1 VYPATE
7 AEICNSMLNGKE
19 MTKTIFITGASAGIG
34 KATAKLFA
42 GKGWNVIATMRK
54 PENEKEL
61 NLLSNVTLLP
71 LDVDN
76 LEQIKETASKALALG
91 DIDVV
96 FNNAGYALLGI
107 LEATTDEQL
116 VGQMETNFFGVVRV
130 TQAFIPYF
138 RKKGS
143 GLFITTGSSA
153 GLMGF
158 PVSSMYDASKW
169 ALEGWSESL
178 SYELS
183 EVGIGIKTIEPG
195 LVSTEIGARSIF
207 VSHPAYETL
216 MGKFMALIEHG
227 EDTTTPEQIAEVV
240 YEAATDGKD
249 TLRYVCGEDAKNLYA
264 QRLAGGDEAF
274 RAGIK
279 KMLSA

>member
-1 VYPATE
+1 
-7 AEICNSMLNGKE
+7 

-42 GKGWNVIATMRK
+42 QKGWHVIATMRK

-61 NLLSNVTLLP
+61 NLTDNVTLLP
-71 LDVDN
+71 LDVTN
-76 LEQIKETASKALALG
+76 LAQINETVQKVLALG
-91 DIDVV
+91 PVDVV
-96 FNNAGYALLGI
+96 FNNAGYALLGV
-107 LEATTDEQL
+107 LESITDEQI
-116 VGQMETNFFGVVRV
+116 VSQMETNFFGVVRV

-195 LVSTEIGARSIF
+195 LVATEIGDRSVI
-207 VSHPAYETL
+207 VSHPAYQDL
-216 MGKFMALIEHG
+216 MDKFMSLMEYG
-227 EDTTTPEQIAEVV
+227 ENVTTSEQIAEVV
-240 YEAATDGKD
+240 YGAATDGTD
-249 TLRYVCGEDAKNLYA
+249 TLRYVCGEDAKALYA
-264 QRLAGGDEAF
+264 QRLANGDEAF

-279 KMLSA
+279 QMLTANQRI